1 MTADRTALEFL
12 GFIFGGVT
20 AVVML
25 VALAVVV
32 QHDGKPALDSAS
44 VTIAQQAGVTVA
56 QQ

>member
-1 MTADRTALEFL
+1 MVADRSALGVL

-32 QHDGKPALDSAS
+32 QHVEGRSALDSA
-44 VTIAQQAGVTVA
+44 ATVA
-56 QQ
+56 LAKQ